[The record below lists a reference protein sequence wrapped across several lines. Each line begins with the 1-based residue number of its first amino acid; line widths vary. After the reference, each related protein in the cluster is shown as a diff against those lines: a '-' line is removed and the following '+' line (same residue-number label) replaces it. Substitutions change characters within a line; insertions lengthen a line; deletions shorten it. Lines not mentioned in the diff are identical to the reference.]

1 MGLCFNR
8 FWDTVLPPS
17 KLPFGTRGAHFAHLL
32 RVPFWLILWNR
43 FLMVLAPNMLPKVSA
58 GSGSETAWGPRGSP
72 RHPRSPFGL
81 PLGSLWPPFG
91 LLLGFLRSP
100 LASPFAPLTSLW
112 SPFGLGVGTYFDSFP
127 EFYPFLC
134 SQLTRP
140 RADFAAG
147 T

>member
-91 LLLGFLRSP
+91 LP
-100 LASPFAPLTSLW
+100 KV
-112 SPFGLGVGTYFDSFP
+112 PFGLPFRSFDLPLVPFWSRSRNIFRLISGILPLFVFP
-127 EFYPFLC
+127 TNQATCGLC
-134 SQLTRP
+134 R
-140 RADFAAG
+140 RHIDIY
-147 T
+147 